1 MFLVCLNVLLCPTF
15 PSVVTADLQERRVV
29 LENLDS
35 DTVYESF
42 LMVSTYGGSLNGS
55 RIQFEV
61 EPSGW
66 YIMQLHPALRY
77 SQERIFHPECFSFFR
92 CTDCD

>member
-1 MFLVCLNVLLCPTF
+1 MFFVNVFLCLTL
-15 PSVVTADLQERRVV
+15 PSVVTAGQQERRVV

-35 DTVYESF
+35 ETVYESF

-66 YIMQLHPALRY
+66 YIMQLHPALCY
-77 SQERIFHPECFSFFR
+77 SQERIFHSECFSVFR
-92 CTDCD
+92 SSDSD